1 MMKWNFTLMFGGEA
15 GYGVMSAGATLAKAA
30 VRNSL
35 QAIVVNEY
43 PSLIKG
49 GLNTCL
55 VRFAESPVSSFEEE
69 VDVLGAVSQQAYD
82 LNVAKVRAGGVVF
95 HDVGVR
101 TETVAPPDGVWLV
114 PVQLIQSGTGDLAKI
129 MANSAVLGAFCA
141 LTSFSTDAVKAVLA
155 AEFSDVAILN
165 KNLAIFDQTWQ
176 AVNANTPV
184 KEVIF
189 PFRFAP
195 SAEPRMLLNGN
206 DAIAVGAIAAGCR
219 FAAGYPM
226 TPGTSVLMYLADHA
240 AQYGLIFKQAEDE
253 IAAINML
260 IGAGFAGVRAMGAT
274 SGGGFSLMTEAVGFA
289 AIAEVPLVMVM
300 AQRGGPSTG
309 LPTRTMQADLNQV
322 LYASQ
327 GEFARVVVMPGD
339 VEECFRETFRAFNLA
354 EKYQLPCFILTD
366 KYLADSSVTQ
376 PFFDLTALK
385 IERGKLVDEAWLAAN
400 QPYQRYR
407 LTEDG
412 VSERAIPGQIGGRHV
427 ATSYTHGEDGFYSS
441 GHKEFAGEEPAVT
454 AAGIDKLFAKCPAI
468 AQEIPGVKWHGPLEA
483 DLTLIA
489 WGSTK
494 GAALEAIGLAKEQGL
509 TVNLLQILYAAPFPI
524 AAVKEA
530 LQRSRRTLL
539 LEGNCTGQMG
549 GLLRAHTG
557 IAADV
562 QVLKY
567 DSRPFTPSIIL
578 EKIQEVMS

>member
-1 MMKWNFTLMFGGEA
+1 MKPDFSLMFGGEA
-15 GYGVMSAGATLAKAA
+15 GYGVMSAGAMLAKAA

-55 VRFAESPVSSFEEE
+55 VRFAELSISSFEEE
-69 VDVLGAVSQQAYD
+69 LDILGAVSQQAYD
-82 LNVAKVRAGGVVF
+82 LNVAKVRAGGIVF
-95 HDVGVR
+95 HDIGVK
-101 TETVAPPDGVWLV
+101 TEAVAPRDGVTLA
-114 PVQLIQSGTGDLAKI
+114 PVRLIQSGSGELAKI

-141 LTSFSTDAVKAVLA
+141 LTNFSADAVKAVISS
-155 AEFSDVAILN
+155 EFSDVAIQN

-176 AVNANTPV
+176 AVKQDIPLAQLS
-184 KEVIF
+184 F
-189 PFRFAP
+189 PFQFRP

-206 DAIAVGAIAAGCR
+206 DAIAIGAIAAGCR

-226 TPGTSVLMYLADHA
+226 TPGTGVLMYLSDHA
-240 AQYGLIFKQAEDE
+240 AEYGLVFKQAEDE

-260 IGAGFAGVRAMGAT
+260 IGAGFAGVRALGAT
-274 SGGGFSLMTEAVGFA
+274 SGGGFSLVTEAVGFA

-339 VEECFRETFRAFNLA
+339 MEECFYETFRAFNLA

-376 PFFDLTALK
+376 PFFDLAGLK
-385 IERGKLVDEAWLAAN
+385 VERGKLVNEAWLEEN

-412 VSERAIPGQIGGRHV
+412 VSERGIPGQVGGRHV

-441 GHKEFAGEEPAVT
+441 GHKEFAGDEPTVT
-454 AAGIDKLFAKCPAI
+454 VKGIDKLFAKWPAI
-468 AQEIPGVKWHGPLEA
+468 AKEIPGIKLHGPVEA
-483 DLTLIA
+483 ELTLIA

-494 GAALEAIGLAKEQGL
+494 GAALEAIGLAKEKGL
-509 TVNLLQILYAAPFPI
+509 AVNLLQILYAAPFPVD
-524 AAVKEA
+524 AVQQA
-530 LQRSRRTLL
+530 LQRSKRTLL

-549 GLLRAHTG
+549 GLIRAQTG
-557 IAADV
+557 IAADA
-562 QVLKY
+562 QLLKY

-578 EKIQEVMS
+578 KKIQEVMSK